1 MSIINIPFII
11 LIISIVFIIHNIH
24 SKALNVSIFIH
35 PFSVKLFISIH
46 HNLLITILI
55 QNKLGQAFPPEQHAD
70 RFGGAGFLELERGYQ
85 PWVIPKSEA
94 RGGAG
99 HAVKKV
105 KRWLRKMD
113 EEMDYEFYDWNL
125 RSYRFKSPFDRRP
138 LVGPRERCSEDAAF
152 GDWEDSWEDEDEVF
166 ECKPTDRAR
175 E

>member
-1 MSIINIPFII
+1 
-11 LIISIVFIIHNIH
+11 VR
-24 SKALNVSIFIH
+24 
-35 PFSVKLFISIH
+35 
-46 HNLLITILI
+46 
-55 QNKLGQAFPPEQHAD
+55 AD

-113 EEMDYEFYDWNL
+113 EQMDYEFYDWNL

-138 LVGPRERCSEDAAF
+138 LVGPRERCRYISRFARLLPLDETRLMGFWGLISDGSPCDRRCFAVFPPVQEKRREAHPPF
-152 GDWEDSWEDEDEVF
+152 GRAHRPGLPASVVG
-166 ECKPTDRAR
+166 DRNLICSFL
-175 E
+175 

>member
-1 MSIINIPFII
+1 MKNAPRCLCPLVSKCGFPF
-11 LIISIVFIIHNIH
+11 
-24 SKALNVSIFIH
+24 
-35 PFSVKLFISIH
+35 
-46 HNLLITILI
+46 
-55 QNKLGQAFPPEQHAD
+55 D

-113 EEMDYEFYDWNL
+113 EQMDYEFYDWNL

-138 LVGPRERCSEDAAF
+138 LVGPRERCRKNAAKRTLRLVGLTDPDYLLQCEDAAF
-152 GDWEDSWEDEDEVF
+152 GDWEDSCEDEDEVF
-166 ECKPTDRAR
+166 EW
-175 E
+175 

>member
-1 MSIINIPFII
+1 MKNAPRY
-11 LIISIVFIIHNIH
+11 
-24 SKALNVSIFIH
+24 
-35 PFSVKLFISIH
+35 
-46 HNLLITILI
+46 
-55 QNKLGQAFPPEQHAD
+55 

-113 EEMDYEFYDWNL
+113 EQMDYEFYDWNL

-152 GDWEDSWEDEDEVF
+152 GDWEDSCEDEDEVF
-166 ECKPTDRAR
+166 EW
-175 E
+175 

>member
-1 MSIINIPFII
+1 MKNAPRY
-11 LIISIVFIIHNIH
+11 
-24 SKALNVSIFIH
+24 
-35 PFSVKLFISIH
+35 
-46 HNLLITILI
+46 
-55 QNKLGQAFPPEQHAD
+55 

-113 EEMDYEFYDWNL
+113 EQMDYEFYDWNL

-138 LVGPRERCSEDAAF
+138 LVGPRERCRKNAAKRTLRLVGLTDPDYLLQCEDAAF
-152 GDWEDSWEDEDEVF
+152 GDWEDSCEDEDEVF
-166 ECKPTDRAR
+166 EW
-175 E
+175 